1 MKNMRRVLRESL
13 RGEGGRK
20 VIDFK
25 SDGKTHRSQEG
36 AAEPSRRIQK
46 TLPLRIMELILALV

>member
-1 MKNMRRVLRESL
+1 MKNMRRVLRESW

-36 AAEPSRRIQK
+36 AANRLNGYRSPGCLQE
-46 TLPLRIMELILALV
+46 

>member
-1 MKNMRRVLRESL
+1 MKNMTRVLRESW

-36 AAEPSRRIQK
+36 AENHLNGSRSPSCLQ
-46 TLPLRIMELILALV
+46 E